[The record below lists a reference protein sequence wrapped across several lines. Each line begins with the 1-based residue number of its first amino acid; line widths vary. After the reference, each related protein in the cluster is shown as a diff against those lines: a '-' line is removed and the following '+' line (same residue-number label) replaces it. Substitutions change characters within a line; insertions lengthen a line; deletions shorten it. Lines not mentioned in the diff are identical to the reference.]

1 MPIGLSENGLVSS
14 RARRS
19 RAILLIA
26 SVSVLAG
33 RFSTSE
39 IEEGAQEAFVA
50 QRSRSTRST
59 FSGSRSGRWPYS
71 SDRRPSFTSVQ
82 AGKKEW
88 FGINDVRVVKRN
100 PEDVAAFHEKERARW
115 RQVYNED
122 YVETSQDFYP
132 GDRVEIIDD
141 ESDYEGQQGVV
152 VNFDFDDGY
161 MSCQTTNSRYQ
172 LTVVLDERT

>member
-1 MPIGLSENGLVSS
+1 M
-14 RARRS
+14 
-19 RAILLIA
+19 
-26 SVSVLAG
+26 
-33 RFSTSE
+33 
-39 IEEGAQEAFVA
+39 
-50 QRSRSTRST
+50 
-59 FSGSRSGRWPYS
+59 
-71 SDRRPSFTSVQ
+71 Q

-161 MSCQTTNSRYQ
+161 MSCQTTNSRYP